1 MKNLILDYT
10 SNEYTVAQAA
20 LIADATGYM
29 LKHPFIQHHLQRV
42 LMKWAYRLCTSGGFR
57 LPGFAL
63 ADDGYLFLH
72 EGQVVCSSDWIP
84 KTSAI
89 AESSCRRGLVVRYP
103 IRMKKHLLPAEILS
117 VEDTVRLLARQ
128 LEQRGCQLSAEGVAA
143 VAREQLQL
151 RGTLVLHLKPLP
163 ETAVTLT
170 STWCAWSRTTVFHG
184 SSQTGSH
191 TKNNTLPSR
200 PRTPSLRVH
209 GGTFRRFPCRPAEIR
224 SAL

>member
-1 MKNLILDYT
+1 MLFRST

-72 EGQVVCSSDWIP
+72 EGQVVCGSDWIP
-84 KTSAI
+84 KASAI
-89 AESSCRRGLVVRYP
+89 AESSCQHGLVVRYP
-103 IRMKKHLLPAEILS
+103 IRMKEDLLPVENLS
-117 VEDTVRLLARQ
+117 SEDTVRLLAEH
-128 LEQRGCQLSAEGVAA
+128 LDKCGCRVSTDRVAA

-151 RGTLVLHLKPLP
+151 RGTLVLHS
-163 ETAVTLT
+163 ETA
-170 STWCAWSRTTVFHG
+170 SR
-184 SSQTGSH
+184 
-191 TKNNTLPSR
+191 N
-200 PRTPSLRVH
+200 
-209 GGTFRRFPCRPAEIR
+209 GGD
-224 SAL
+224 